1 MGRPSGDSDDLGA
14 EVHDFQLQRQI
25 QELRDERD
33 RTRKAALDGANKPAV
48 VDDDLRWL
56 LDKEPDGGSIAA
68 GAAKVEQAEL
78 AEVAEHVTKQRIA
91 YGTLKNSNL
100 RRQRK
105 LDALELGEMPPGFKY
120 VVLVS
125 HYP

>member
-56 LDKEPDGGSIAA
+56 LCPHGVSPWIKELHGLKPL
-68 GAAKVEQAEL
+68 AKRWE
-78 AEVAEHVTKQRIA
+78 K
-91 YGTLKNSNL
+91 
-100 RRQRK
+100 
-105 LDALELGEMPPGFKY
+105 
-120 VVLVS
+120 
-125 HYP
+125 